1 VRALL
6 FALEFLSLIN
16 AFFARRLVGDGGA
29 AHREGRDYIAKDLAL
44 RSVHHPRV
52 QGGSGNELQT
62 ISRRRSQL
70 AHEARKDPMQ
80 LPVMPIMRWRDEW
93 RQPGALRADALAG
106 LTGAVVVL
114 PQGVAFATLA
124 GMPPQYG
131 LYAAMLPC
139 IVAALFGSSRLMVT
153 GPANAISLTTM
164 ALVAP
169 LAAVGSP
176 RYVTLVLT
184 LALLV
189 GVMQLLLGLAR
200 VGKVVDKVPHSVVVG
215 FTAGAAVLIVTSQLG
230 TALGLA
236 LPRGQSVLATIQ
248 AVAARWHEINPAA
261 LIVTAVTVLLAIV
274 ARPFTRWVP
283 AMLVAV
289 VGGSIGAWLMARGMP
304 HWPAL
309 VTVPPLPS
317 ALPPLSWPDLR
328 IDTVRSLFGATLV
341 MTLLKLTEA
350 IAIAKAM
357 ARRYGDTLDSNQE
370 FIGQGLANV
379 VAAFSSGMPASGSFN
394 RSGLNAEAGAR
405 TPLSAVFASVFLV
418 VILVFVSPLAK
429 WLPLAVVSSL
439 LFVVAWG
446 LLDTREMRR
455 LWRDEPVERAGLL
468 VTLIAT
474 VTLSLEWAILLGLTT
489 SLLAQRFSQQR

>member
-1 VRALL
+1 
-6 FALEFLSLIN
+6 
-16 AFFARRLVGDGGA
+16 
-29 AHREGRDYIAKDLAL
+29 
-44 RSVHHPRV
+44 
-52 QGGSGNELQT
+52 
-62 ISRRRSQL
+62 
-70 AHEARKDPMQ
+70 MQ

-93 RQPGALRADALAG
+93 RQPGALRADVLAG

-124 GMPPQYG
+124 GVPPQHG

-153 GPANAISLTTM
+153 GPANAIALTTM

-215 FTAGAAVLIVTSQLG
+215 FTAGAAVLIVASQLG
-230 TALGLA
+230 TALGLT
-236 LPRGQSVLATIQ
+236 LPRGQSAPVALQ
-248 AVAARWHEINPAA
+248 AVAASWHEINPAA
-261 LIVTAVTVLLAIV
+261 LIVTVLTVALAIV
-274 ARPFTRWVP
+274 ARPLSRWVP

-289 VGGSIGAWLMARGMP
+289 VGGGAGAWLIARGMP
-304 HWPAL
+304 QWPAL

-317 ALPPLSWPDLR
+317 AVPPLSWPDLR

-394 RSGLNAEAGAR
+394 RSGVNAEAGAR
-405 TPLSAVFASVFLV
+405 TPLAAVFASLFLV

-429 WLPLAVVSSL
+429 WLPLAVVAAL
-439 LFVVAWG
+439 LLVVAWG
-446 LLDTREMRR
+446 LFDTREMRR
-455 LWRDEPVERAGLL
+455 LWRDEPVERAGLV

-474 VTLSLEWAILLGLTT
+474 VTLSLEWAILLGLTA
-489 SLLAQRFSQQR
+489 SLLAQRFSKAR